1 VTTLLVPRCHYGLHV
16 LSRMAALAAALA
28 LGCSAFPPPVALRG
42 GTPFELPAPA
52 GPVLLE
58 KNAPWEEEIAAGATR
73 EYSLPMSAGDYAR
86 VLVDQTKADVAV
98 RLIDP
103 SGQPVADAD
112 GPGGRKAQEQLSW
125 IAAAGGN
132 YRLEVAGKE
141 TGRTRVILEDLRPS
155 VPGDTERVE
164 AERGTWEAVHWRSL
178 EDEAWTR
185 KALARYQEVL
195 ALWERAGATPEEIAT
210 LNEIGAIHRGL
221 GDSETA
227 LTLYERALALALKTG
242 DRRGEALTQ
251 QNLGVARYQLG
262 EYQPALQDLG
272 ESVRLWEA
280 LDDSNE
286 LALASYGLGV
296 VQFADGNPEAALAS
310 LNRALELRRK
320 DGNFDTQASILTA
333 MANIY
338 RDLGDGDKAM
348 EINREALEISRSIH
362 DRGAEAIA
370 LQNVGGI
377 YLRRGELQQ
386 ALELFTSSLEVQR
399 QIGNLGAE
407 AWAFSSLGA
416 TTLALGESDRAL
428 GFYEQALD
436 IQTRMGSAWQAYT
449 LRDIG
454 WVYDR
459 KGQPGKALE
468 YYTQA
473 LDLSRKFEDRRNEA
487 FCLHGV
493 GQARIALGAAR
504 DAIPVLEQAIAVYR
518 EIGQASGEVN
528 GLLELGRARQ
538 VLGDRERAAELFR
551 EALELSRRH
560 KILLQ
565 EAVAQSAIARLES
578 ERENLPEAAASIEA
592 SLRII
597 ESIRPK
603 VASQRQRVSFFASR
617 REYYD
622 FYIDL
627 QMRMHAQDPGG
638 GHLQAAL
645 AASERARARAL
656 LDLLAEGRIDVRKGI
671 SSELK
676 SRESETVSRVSFLQS
691 RLLEDVTQGGR
702 NASRIEA
709 ELDKAEDE
717 RDRIEGQIRNEHPR
731 YAAVSNPSPLEPGSI
746 QELLDERTAF
756 LEYTVGKDASY
767 LFVVTRDQMEGYRLP
782 PAGELAD
789 LVETVR
795 EALKEPGRRQYGR
808 YVDAAHRLYEAL
820 LDPARA
826 MLRDRSRLIISPDG
840 PLLLLSFEALL
851 TAPAGGSSFA
861 DLPYLI
867 REKSVTYVPSAS
879 VFAELGSAGAPAPSG
894 PGLFVGFGD
903 PLYEANPATLA
914 APAAD
919 PTMAWGFQT
928 DGLTSPR
935 RLPESR
941 SEVEGIASL
950 FPPGTARL
958 YLDGDAS
965 EKNVRENPLLKQARW
980 IHFAVHGFLNEE
992 RPEYSGLLLARED
1005 DPAYN
1010 GLLQVYE
1017 IFNLE
1022 LTADLVVLS
1031 ACDTALGKNVS
1042 GEGLLGVSRA
1052 LLYAGAA
1059 SVVVSLWQVSDAST
1073 SDLMVRFYRHLS
1085 EGREKAEALRLSKL
1099 ELIREGK
1106 AHPYHWAAFTL
1117 IGQPGPTVTSGPL
1130 ARQ

>member
-1 VTTLLVPRCHYGLHV
+1 MVG
-16 LSRMAALAAALA
+16 AAAVLVS
-28 LGCSAFPPPVALRG
+28 LGCSSSPPPLTLRG
-42 GTPFELPAPA
+42 GGAIDPFAPPAPA
-52 GPVLLE
+52 RPLRLE
-58 KNAPWEEEIAAGATR
+58 TNVPREEEIVAGETR
-73 EYSLPMSAGDYAR
+73 TYPVTMAAGDYAR
-86 VLVDQTKADVAV
+86 VLVDQEKADVAV
-98 RLIDP
+98 RLLDP
-103 SGQPVADAD
+103 AGRTVAKAD
-112 GPGGRKAQEQLSW
+112 GVGGRKAAEQISW
-125 IAAAGGN
+125 IAAATGE
-132 YRLEVAGKE
+132 YRLEVIGKE
-141 TGRTRVILEDLRPS
+141 TGRTRLTLEDLRPS
-155 VPGDTERVE
+155 APRDAERLE
-164 AERGTWEAVHWRSL
+164 AERGAWEAAHWRAL
-178 EDEAWTR
+178 DDETWTR
-185 KALARYQEVL
+185 KALARYEETL
-195 ALWERAGATPEEIAT
+195 TLWERAEAPQEEVAT

-221 GDSETA
+221 GDSEKA

-242 DRRGEALTQ
+242 DRRGEALTR

-262 EYQPALQDLG
+262 EYKPALQDLG
-272 ESVRLWEA
+272 EAVRLWEA

-286 LALASYGLGV
+286 LAIACYGLGV
-296 VQFADGNPEAALAS
+296 VQFANGKPETALAS

-320 DGNFDTQASILTA
+320 AGNPDSQASILTA

-338 RDLGDGDKAM
+338 RDLGDGDRAL
-348 EINREALEISRSIH
+348 EINQEALEISRSTH
-362 DRGAEAIA
+362 DRSAEAIA

-386 ALELFTSSLEVQR
+386 ALELLTSSLELQR
-399 QIGNLGAE
+399 QVGNLGAE
-407 AWAFSSLGA
+407 AWALSSLGA

-428 GFYEQALD
+428 HFYEQALG
-436 IQTRMGSAWQAYT
+436 IQARMGSAWQAYT

-459 KGQPGKALE
+459 KEQPGKALE

-473 LDLSRKFEDRRNEA
+473 LGLSRKFADRRNEA
-487 FCLHGV
+487 FCLHGI
-493 GQARIALGAAR
+493 GQARIALGLAQ
-504 DAIPVLEQAIAVYR
+504 DAIPDLEQAVAIYR
-518 EIGQASGEVN
+518 EIGQAAGEVN

-538 VLGDRERAAELFR
+538 VLGDRDQAAELFR
-551 EALELSRRH
+551 EALDLSLRH

-565 EAVAQSAIARLES
+565 EAVARSAIARLES
-578 ERENLPEAAASIEA
+578 ERGNLPEAAAAIEV

-627 QMRMHAQDPGG
+627 QMRMQARDPEG

-656 LDLLAEGRIDVRKGI
+656 LDLLAEGRIDLRKGI

-676 SRESETVSRVSFLQS
+676 SKESETVSRVSFLQS
-691 RLLEDVTQGGR
+691 RLLEDVTQGGT

-731 YAAVSNPSPLEPGSI
+731 YAAVSNPSPLEAGSI
-746 QELLDERTAF
+746 QQMLDERTAF
-756 LEYTVGKDASY
+756 LEYTVGRDVSY
-767 LFVVTRDQMEGYRLP
+767 LFVVTQDRMEGYRLP

-795 EALKEPGRRQYGR
+795 EGLKEPGRRQYGR
-808 YVDAAHRLYEAL
+808 YVDSAYRLHEAL
-820 LDPARA
+820 LAPAGPL
-826 MLRDRSRLIISPDG
+826 LRGRSRLIISPDG

-851 TAPAGGSSFA
+851 TAPARGSSFA
-861 DLPYLI
+861 DLSYLI

-879 VFAELGSAGAPAPSG
+879 VFAELGSGAPAPSG

-903 PLYEANPATLA
+903 PLYEPNPAA
-914 APAAD
+914 RPAPDAD
-919 PTMAWGFQT
+919 PAMAWGFQT
-928 DGLTSPR
+928 DGLTSPS
-935 RLPESR
+935 RLPQSR

-950 FPPGTARL
+950 FPPGSARL

-965 EKNVRENPLLKQARW
+965 EKNVQENPLLKQARW

-992 RPEYSGLLLARED
+992 RPEYSGLLLARND
-1005 DPAYN
+1005 DSAYN

-1085 EGREKAEALRLSKL
+1085 EGMEKAEALRLSKL
-1099 ELIREGK
+1099 ELIQEGK

-1117 IGQPGPTVTSGPL
+1117 VGQPGPAVTSGRL